1 MTRFLSAGALA
12 LAFAWS
18 AALAIPAAAQEAT
31 TSSIKISYEEPQNT
45 SLRPVYERLR
55 KRQVLERLQKFLS
68 PLKLPRELAVRT
80 AQCGGLVIPYQAGE
94 VVTLCYEYVA
104 QVEKQAPPPN
114 NIGFIGAAFVT
125 RDMAIVGPVV
135 HALLH
140 DVSRA
145 IFDILEVP
153 VWGNVVDA
161 ADHVAAFIMLQ
172 FGADI
177 AQKTLFGT
185 AWFLATTQEEF
196 DPLNVSPF
204 VQQRYYNMLC
214 MAVGYDFVRYS
225 MFIPL
230 KRPPQPGDLPLH
242 RVGKCASEKPS
253 DYTEYGKVR
262 YAFVNTLLKDHV
274 DEALMKEVQAID
286 WLKGD

>member
-1 MTRFLSAGALA
+1 MTRNLSGGALA
-12 LAFAWS
+12 LAIAWT
-18 AALAIPAAAQEAT
+18 AGLATPAGAQGT
-31 TSSIKISYEEPQNT
+31 TSAIKISYEDPQDIK
-45 SLRPVYERLR
+45 LRAVQERLK

-68 PLKLPRELAVRT
+68 PLKLPRELTVRT
-80 AQCGGLVIPYQAGE
+80 AQCGGLVIPYQAGQT
-94 VVTLCYEYVA
+94 VTLCYEYVA

-114 NIGFIGAAFVT
+114 NIGFLGAAFVT

-140 DVSRA
+140 DVSRV
-145 IFDILEVP
+145 IFDMLEVP

-161 ADHVAAFIMLQ
+161 SDHLAAFIMLQ
-172 FGADI
+172 FGADV

-196 DPLNVSPF
+196 DPLNVSPY

-214 MAVGYDFVRYS
+214 MAVGYDFVRYA

-230 KRPPQPGDLPLH
+230 KRPQQPGDLPLH
-242 RVGKCASEKPS
+242 RVGKCASAEPS
-253 DYTEYGKVR
+253 EYTEYAKVR
-262 YAFVNTLLKDHV
+262 YAFVNILLKDHI
-274 DEALMKEVQAID
+274 DERLMKEVQGID